1 MEKRYSA
8 IQEGGK
14 VLFETNDFEEFF
26 LWVGLNTTRANGN
39 RYHMTTG
46 FKVTLHD
53 SQKNN

>member
-1 MEKRYSA
+1 MKKRYSA

-53 SQKNN
+53 SQKN